1 MNVANQD
8 VRPSS
13 LAPAGID
20 VFWVSIVV
28 VGVYY
33 IPLLFA
39 LLAAIQTDFFT
50 GAGPKDSNAPS
61 HVPRLLEFFNGFAR
75 DSLATLFVPLI
86 TTYTVLRTEIS
97 GKLPVRAFVL
107 LSIFLAAFLL
117 AMYLYVRIDVSGLK
131 RHGIEDFTGV
141 LMSYAKEALTYV
153 ALVLGGTAK
162 RS

>member
-1 MNVANQD
+1 MNVANQEL
-8 VRPSS
+8 RPSGR
-13 LAPAGID
+13 APAGID

-50 GAGPKDSNAPS
+50 SASEDPSAPS
-61 HVPRLLEFFNGFAR
+61 QVPRLLEFFNSFAR

-117 AMYLYVRIDVSGLK
+117 AMYLYVRIDLPGLK
-131 RHGIEDFTGV
+131 RHGIADFSSV
-141 LMSYAKEALTYV
+141 LMSYAKESLTYV